1 MPPSLAESLFIAIG
15 NGFSPEVHL
24 AVTKVQGL
32 LWSTADIVLI
42 WFLLKIVGLARTA
55 QAGVGAV
62 WRYRL
67 LILSAVL
74 VPFLVLT
81 PTSKAFFVME
91 SGIFGL
97 QFGVLIYTLATDTR
111 SLLAFLRA
119 IITRART

>member
-1 MPPSLAESLFIAIG
+1 MPPSLAESLFITIG

-24 AVTKVQGL
+24 IVTKIQGL

-42 WFLLKIVGLARTA
+42 WFLLKIVGLARA
-55 QAGVGAV
+55 DQARAGAV

-67 LILSAVL
+67 LVLSAVL
-74 VPFLVLT
+74 VPFLIVM
-81 PTSKAFFVME
+81 PTSRAFFVLE

-111 SLLAFLRA
+111 SLLDFLRA